1 MDGRTKSNEEA
12 ASLGA
17 RRRGERG
24 FSLLQLLIAMAVIV
38 IVTSMALMST
48 STARNSLSLTNAARE
63 LASYLERARID
74 AITRQGTT
82 SLQIISSTSYSVDID
97 ADGSGTA
104 DTRVITMPPD
114 VTMSATNPATGA
126 AVTLPTTITFDK
138 RGRTTTQTKV
148 TLSLAGSSQPASVM
162 MTGSGDITTNSNVI
176 GPAASTSTAAVTTV
190 SNTAYIRSVLGT
202 Q

>member
-1 MDGRTKSNEEA
+1 MGARTKSNEEA

-38 IVTSMALMST
+38 IVTTMALMAT
-48 STARNSLSLTNAARE
+48 NTARDSLSLTNSTRE
-63 LASYLERARID
+63 LASYLERARMD

-82 SLQIISSTSYSVDID
+82 SLQITSNISYTVDID

-104 DTRVITMPPD
+104 ETRVITLPPG
-114 VTMSATNPATGA
+114 VTMSATNPVTGA

-148 TLSLAGSSQPASVM
+148 TLSLAGSSQPSSVM

-176 GPAASTSTAAVTTV
+176 GPAASTSTAPITSV
-190 SNTAYIRSVLGT
+190 SNTAYIRNVLGT

>member
-1 MDGRTKSNEEA
+1 MGGRTKSNKEA

-17 RRRGERG
+17 QRRGERG
-24 FSLLQLLIAMAVIV
+24 FSLLQLLITMVVIV
-38 IVTSMALMST
+38 IVTSMALIGT
-48 STARNSLSLTNAARE
+48 RTARDNLSLTNAARE
-63 LASYLERARID
+63 LASYLERARMD

-82 SLQIISSTSYSVDID
+82 SLQITSNISYTIDID
-97 ADGSGTA
+97 ADGSGSTE
-104 DTRVITMPPD
+104 TRVVTMPPG

-148 TLSLAGSSQPASVM
+148 TLSLAGSSQPSSVM

-176 GPAASTSTAAVTTV
+176 GPATSTSTAPVTTV